1 MKRSRVKKAVPGTPS
16 RPRLPK
22 GSGDLLRDQIIDA
35 ATELILASQDAKAP
49 STREVTRAL
58 GITAPSLYRHFA
70 DKDQLLDAVCA
81 KYYRQLGQAMRDAT
95 RGVPTALE
103 RLHALGMAYV
113 RFAVATP
120 LMYRVAT
127 DTAPRQPNE
136 FDETLINSAFVHLQH
151 TVQELIDEA
160 FFPPTDSLGP
170 ALQLWA
176 AAHGVASLLVT
187 RPYLPWGD
195 AEAFASSVLRAVC
208 LGQAVD
214 GLDLTTLLPRPC
226 SDQVGT
232 ARANNEAT

>member
-1 MKRSRVKKAVPGTPS
+1 MSGAAA

-22 GSGDLLRDQIIDA
+22 GSGDMLRDQIIDA
-35 ATELILASQDAKAP
+35 ATELILAPQAAKTP

-58 GITAPSLYRHFA
+58 GITAPTLYRHFA
-70 DKDQLLDAVCA
+70 DKEELLDAVCA

-95 RGVPTALE
+95 RGLPTALE

-113 RFAVATP
+113 RFAIKTP

-127 DTAPRQPNE
+127 DTAPSRASE

-151 TVQELIDEA
+151 TVQELIDES

-214 GLDLTTLLPRPC
+214 GLDLSTLLPRP
-226 SDQVGT
+226 DPGQDRT
-232 ARANNEAT
+232 ADPNQKEN

>member
-1 MKRSRVKKAVPGTPS
+1 MTQSGEQAGGSGEAP

-35 ATELILASQDAKAP
+35 ATELILASEDAKAP

-70 DKDQLLDAVCA
+70 DKEELLAAVCA

-95 RGVPTALE
+95 RGLPTALE

-113 RFAVATP
+113 RFAVQTP

-127 DTAPRQPNE
+127 DTAPRQPSE
-136 FDETLINSAFVHLQH
+136 FDETLVNSAFVHLQH

-195 AEAFASSVLRAVC
+195 ADAFASSVLRAVC

-214 GLDLTTLLPRPC
+214 GLDLSTLLPRPEPE
-226 SDQVGT
+226 SDRT
-232 ARANNEAT
+232 ARPNQKEN

>member
-1 MKRSRVKKAVPGTPS
+1 MTTSPRRPGDAPRS
-16 RPRLPK
+16 RLPK
-22 GSGDLLRDQIIDA
+22 GSGELLRDEIIDT
-35 ATELILASQDAKAP
+35 ATRLILASEDGKAP

-70 DKDQLLDAVCA
+70 DKDELLDAVCA
-81 KYYRQLGQAMRDAT
+81 KYYRQLGESMRDAT
-95 RGVPTALE
+95 DGIPTALE

-113 RFAVATP
+113 RFAVRTP

-127 DTAPRQPNE
+127 GSAPRRPSE
-136 FDETLINSAFVHLQH
+136 FDETLISSAFVHLQH

-160 FFPPTDSLGP
+160 FFPPSDALGP

-187 RPYLPWGD
+187 KPYLPFGD
-195 AEAFASSVLRAVC
+195 SEAFASSVLRAVC

-214 GLDLTTLLPRPC
+214 GLDLSSLLPRYDNDQKAAPC
-226 SDQVGT
+226 PT
-232 ARANNEAT
+232 PKKI